1 MSFVKRSEYVDLVNS
16 VMDDETER
24 IREEI
29 MNIKDS
35 EDNQKLIELIVSVI
49 NDIPACAARTA
60 GAIIEKAGLI
70 EFEPEDSE

>member
-1 MSFVKRSEYVDLVNS
+1 MIIVKRSEYVDLVNS
-16 VMDDETER
+16 VMDEEAVR

-35 EDNQKLIELIVSVI
+35 EDDHKLVELIVSVI
-49 NDIPACAARTA
+49 YDIPACAARTA

-70 EFEPEDSE
+70 EFEPEDSD